1 MQNVTLYQVSND
13 YLTALQDLTDPEM
26 GLDDVV
32 IRDTLEAM
40 AGDFEVKAQNVA
52 MFIRNLETTAD
63 AIKQAESDMA
73 KRRKA
78 IENQATRL
86 KAYLKGN
93 MELTGINKVECPY
106 FKLSIAKN
114 PAALEIVDV
123 NLLPGEY
130 KTQQIVYET
139 VIDKDG
145 IKAALKAGREVS
157 GARLTNGTRLVI
169 K

>member
-1 MQNVTLYQVSND
+1 MSLSLYQLSGD

-32 IRDTLEAM
+32 IHDTLEAM

-52 MFIRNLETTAD
+52 MFIRNLETTAE
-63 AIKQAESDMA
+63 AIKQAEAEMA

-78 IENQATRL
+78 LENQTARL

-93 MELTGINKVECPY
+93 MERTGISKVECPF

-114 PAALEIVDV
+114 PTALDLFDVD
-123 NLLPGEY
+123 LIPGEF
-130 KTQQIVYET
+130 KSQQIVYET

-145 IKAALKAGREVS
+145 IKAALKAGQDVP
-157 GARLTNGTRLVI
+157 GAKLTNGTRLVI